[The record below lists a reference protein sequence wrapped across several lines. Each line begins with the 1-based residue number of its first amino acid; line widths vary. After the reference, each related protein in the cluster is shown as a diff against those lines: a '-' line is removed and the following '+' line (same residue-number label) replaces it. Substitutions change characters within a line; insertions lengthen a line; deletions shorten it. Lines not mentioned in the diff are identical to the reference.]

1 MFIGSGTHTEWVFR
15 HKYSKKQTRKF
26 AYIRKKSYLCSP
38 KENHLFVG
46 GKSMQSTSL
55 TQQQKLQ
62 TKLSPTQIQ
71 VIRMLELPSIELGQR
86 INEELQENPALE
98 EGKEHED
105 SPIETETADNEYD
118 EYGGED
124 DPLQNEDFNYEQFVS
139 DDETPEYMYRSDNSS
154 WDDDGMAKDIP
165 FTGGTSL
172 LEELKAQIYL
182 TKMTKPQRHIA
193 KWVIGNIDDDGYLRR
208 SVEQLVDDLS
218 FQEGLIVSDEEMA
231 DIVRQ
236 IKEFDPAG
244 IASAN
249 LQECL
254 LTQLRR
260 KPQDAVT
267 NLAINILENH
277 FEAFSKHHFNKI
289 VQREGCTE
297 EAFQD
302 AVDEI
307 VHLNQKP
314 ANAFTGNVY
323 ETHKSSII
331 PDFIVENRDGELLLT
346 LNTGDIPE
354 LHVSKEYSNMLEQY
368 SKGKPTHADKEA
380 VKFIRS
386 KIDAARWFIDAIR
399 QRNETLTR
407 TMTSIMQFQ
416 EKWFQ
421 EGDEGSLKPM
431 ILQDIADR
439 TGYDVSTISRV
450 SNSKYV
456 QTQFGIFPLKYFF
469 SESITNAQGE
479 EISTREIKKILQET
493 VNQEDKS
500 QPMNDDQL
508 VELLATEGYV
518 IARRTVAKYREQLGI
533 PVARLR
539 KR

>member
-1 MFIGSGTHTEWVFR
+1 MRMSIIFR
-15 HKYSKKQTRKF
+15 NF
-26 AYIRKKSYLCSP
+26 AGGNCNS
-38 KENHLFVG
+38 LFVF
-46 GKSMQSTSL
+46 GKTMQSTSL

-105 SPIETETADNEYD
+105 SPIETETPDNEYD

-231 DIVRQ
+231 DIVQQ

-267 NLAINILENH
+267 KLAINILEKH